1 MLALATSSKVPMTR
15 TPVWLTTVALI
26 CSLAASS
33 AASAQEQSTRER
45 ASILFGTF
53 VTDRDTTARLD
64 SESGAGTD
72 IDLEEDLGLE
82 SSMSVARLGGY
93 YWFTPRHRFDASY
106 FELNRSVTN
115 PIHET
120 IEFGNRT
127 FTIDTVVETRSDLRI
142 LKADYTFVPLIRER
156 GFLGITGGLYAAQTT
171 MSLSAPAFDAS
182 ETGDITAPLPV
193 VGVRGDYAITDHF
206 TLRGAAQFFAL
217 ETDDVK
223 GRLHD
228 FYVGA
233 DYGFGRRMAV
243 GLAYNKVSM
252 SLGAQEFRFQGRLDW
267 GYDGL
272 LLYFK
277 LAFGT

>member
-1 MLALATSSKVPMTR
+1 
-15 TPVWLTTVALI
+15 VWLTTAVAL
-26 CSLAASS
+26 SSSVVAPS
-33 AASAQEQSTRER
+33 AAPAQERSTPER

-53 VTDRDTTARLD
+53 VTNRDTSARLD

-72 IDLEEDLGLE
+72 IDLEEDLGLA
-82 SSMSVARLGGY
+82 SSMSVARIGGY
-93 YWFTPRHRFDASY
+93 HWFTPRHRFDADY
-106 FELNRSVTN
+106 FQLNRSVTN

-120 IEFGNRT
+120 IEFGDRT
-127 FTIDTVVETRSDLRI
+127 FTIDTAIETESDLTI
-142 LKADYTFVPLIRER
+142 LKADYTFVPLTRER

-171 MSLSAPAFDAS
+171 MSLSAPGFDAS
-182 ETGDITAPLPV
+182 ESGDITAPLPV
-193 VGVRGDYAITDHF
+193 VGVRGDYAITDRF

-223 GRLHD
+223 GSLRD

-243 GLAYNKVSM
+243 GLAYNKVST
-252 SLGAQEFRFQGRLDW
+252 SLGAEKFRWQGRLDW
-267 GYDGL
+267 SYDGL
-272 LLYFK
+272 LLYLK